1 MDRRR
6 WGNIEHPANQGTERS
21 GTVNFPRWASTKK
34 FRLRLRLRQPSRH
47 PSLSSPVD
55 FPTHTAIMADAAP
68 RRGGF
73 GSRGDRGG
81 DRGRG
86 RGRRGRR
93 GGAKSEEKE
102 WQPVTKLGRLV
113 KAGKITSME
122 QIYLHSLPVK
132 EYQIVD
138 FFLPK
143 LKDEVMKI
151 KPVQKQTRAGQ
162 RTRFKAI
169 VIIGDGEGHVGLG
182 IKTSKEVATAIRA
195 AIIIAKLS
203 VLPIRRGYWG
213 TNLGEPH
220 SLPTKESGKCGSVTV
235 RLIPAPR
242 GTGLVASPAVKR
254 LLQLAGV
261 QDAYTSSSGST
272 KTLENTL
279 KATFLAVGNTYGFLT
294 PNLWKETKLIR
305 SPLEEFGDVLREG
318 KRY

>member
-1 MDRRR
+1 
-6 WGNIEHPANQGTERS
+6 
-21 GTVNFPRWASTKK
+21 
-34 FRLRLRLRQPSRH
+34 
-47 PSLSSPVD
+47 
-55 FPTHTAIMADAAP
+55 MADAPAP
-68 RRGGF
+68 ARGGF

-86 RGRRGRR
+86 RGRGRGRR
-93 GGAKSEEKE
+93 GGKTEEKE

-113 KAGKITSME
+113 KAGKIKSME
-122 QIYLHSLPVK
+122 EIYLHSLPIK
-132 EYQIVD
+132 EYQVVD

-169 VIIGDGEGHVGLG
+169 VVIGDSEGHIGLG

-203 VLPIRRGYWG
+203 VVPIRRGYWG

-261 QDAYTSSSGST
+261 ADIYTASSGST

-279 KATFLAVGNTYGFLT
+279 KATFVAVAHTYGFLT
-294 PNLWKETKLIR
+294 PNLWAENKLVR
-305 SPLEEFGDVLREG
+305 SPLEEFGDVLRQG
-318 KRY
+318 KKY

>member
-1 MDRRR
+1 
-6 WGNIEHPANQGTERS
+6 
-21 GTVNFPRWASTKK
+21 
-34 FRLRLRLRQPSRH
+34 
-47 PSLSSPVD
+47 
-55 FPTHTAIMADAAP
+55 MADAA
-68 RRGGF
+68 RGRGGF
-73 GSRGDRGG
+73 GSRGG

-86 RGRRGRR
+86 RGGRRGRR
-93 GGAKSEEKE
+93 GPKNEEKE

-113 KAGKITSME
+113 KAGKITSIE
-122 QIYLHSLPVK
+122 QIYLHSLPIK

-169 VIIGDGEGHVGLG
+169 VVIGDSEGHVGLG

-203 VLPIRRGYWG
+203 VLPVRRGYWG
-213 TNLGEPH
+213 SNLGEPH
-220 SLPTKESGKCGSVTV
+220 SLPTKTSGKCGSVSV

-242 GTGLVASPAVKR
+242 GTGLVASPSVKR
-254 LLQLAGV
+254 FLQLAGV
-261 QDAYTSSSGST
+261 GDIYTTSSGST

-279 KATFLAVGNTYGFLT
+279 KATFVAVGNSYGYLT

>member
-1 MDRRR
+1 
-6 WGNIEHPANQGTERS
+6 
-21 GTVNFPRWASTKK
+21 
-34 FRLRLRLRQPSRH
+34 
-47 PSLSSPVD
+47 
-55 FPTHTAIMADAAP
+55 MADRGGAAP
-68 RRGGF
+68 RGDRGGF

-86 RGRRGRR
+86 RGRGRGRR
-93 GGAKSEEKE
+93 GGAKSDEKE

-113 KAGKITSME
+113 KAGKIKSME
-122 QIYLHSLPVK
+122 EIYLHSLPIK

-169 VIIGDGEGHVGLG
+169 VVIGDSEGHIGLG

-203 VLPIRRGYWG
+203 VVPIRRGYWG

-220 SLPTKESGKCGSVTV
+220 SIPTKASGKCGSVTM

-261 QDAYTSSSGST
+261 NDIYTASAGST

-279 KATFLAVGNTYGFLT
+279 KATFVAITSTYGFLT
-294 PNLWKETKLIR
+294 PNLWADNKLQR
-305 SPLEEFGDVLREG
+305 SPLEEYSDVLREG

>member
-1 MDRRR
+1 
-6 WGNIEHPANQGTERS
+6 
-21 GTVNFPRWASTKK
+21 
-34 FRLRLRLRQPSRH
+34 
-47 PSLSSPVD
+47 
-55 FPTHTAIMADAAP
+55 MADRGTGA
-68 RRGGF
+68 RGGGF
-73 GSRGDRGG
+73 AARGGERGG

-86 RGRRGRR
+86 RGPRRGGRR
-93 GGAKSEEKE
+93 GGKSEEKE

-113 KAGKITSME
+113 KAGKIKSME
-122 QIYLHSLPVK
+122 EIYLHSLPIK

-138 FFLPK
+138 YFLPK

-169 VIIGDGEGHVGLG
+169 VIIGDSEGHVGLG

-203 VLPIRRGYWG
+203 VVPVRRGYWG
-213 TNLGEPH
+213 ANLGLPH

-242 GTGLVASPAVKR
+242 GTSLVASPAVKR
-254 LLQLAGV
+254 LLQLAGIE
-261 QDAYTSSSGST
+261 DAYTSSSGST

-279 KATFLAVGNTYGFLT
+279 KATFAAVSNTYGFLT

-305 SPLEEFGDVLREG
+305 SPLEEYADTLRDG
-318 KRY
+318 KRYAH

>member
-1 MDRRR
+1 M
-6 WGNIEHPANQGTERS
+6 AM
-21 GTVNFPRWASTKK
+21 
-34 FRLRLRLRQPSRH
+34 
-47 PSLSSPVD
+47 LSVEVLICDS
-55 FPTHTAIMADAAP
+55 
-68 RRGGF
+68 
-73 GSRGDRGG
+73 
-81 DRGRG
+81 
-86 RGRRGRR
+86 
-93 GGAKSEEKE
+93 
-102 WQPVTKLGRLV
+102 
-113 KAGKITSME
+113 
-122 QIYLHSLPVK
+122 YLHSLPIK

-169 VIIGDGEGHVGLG
+169 VVIGDSEGHIGLG

-203 VLPIRRGYWG
+203 VVPIRRGYWG

-220 SLPTKESGKCGSVTV
+220 SLPVKESGKCGSVTV

-261 QDAYTSSSGST
+261 ADIYTASSGST

-279 KATFLAVGNTYGFLT
+279 KATFVAVAHSYGFLT
-294 PNLWKETKLIR
+294 PNLWKETRLAR
-305 SPLEEFGDVLREG
+305 SPLEEFSDVLREG

>member
-1 MDRRR
+1 
-6 WGNIEHPANQGTERS
+6 
-21 GTVNFPRWASTKK
+21 
-34 FRLRLRLRQPSRH
+34 
-47 PSLSSPVD
+47 
-55 FPTHTAIMADAAP
+55 MADRGGAAP
-68 RRGGF
+68 RGGAGF
-73 GSRGDRGG
+73 GSRGGERGRGG

-86 RGRRGRR
+86 RRGPRRG
-93 GGAKSEEKE
+93 ANKNEEKE

-113 KAGKITSME
+113 KAGKIKSME
-122 QIYLHSLPVK
+122 EIYLHSLPIK

-169 VIIGDGEGHVGLG
+169 VVIGDSEGHVGLG

-195 AIIIAKLS
+195 AIIIAKLA

-213 TNLGEPH
+213 TNLGAPH

-254 LLQLAGV
+254 FLQLAGV
-261 QDAYTSSSGST
+261 DDIYTASSGST

-279 KATFLAVGNTYGFLT
+279 KATFVAVGNTYGFLT

-305 SPLEEFGDVLREG
+305 SPLEEFGDILKG
-318 KRY
+318 DKRY

>member
-1 MDRRR
+1 
-6 WGNIEHPANQGTERS
+6 
-21 GTVNFPRWASTKK
+21 
-34 FRLRLRLRQPSRH
+34 
-47 PSLSSPVD
+47 
-55 FPTHTAIMADAAP
+55 MADAASAGGA
-68 RRGGF
+68 RGGAGGF
-73 GSRGDRGG
+73 GARGG

-86 RGRRGRR
+86 RGRRGPRR
-93 GGAKSEEKE
+93 GAKSEEKE

-113 KAGKITSME
+113 KLGKIASME
-122 QIYLHSLPVK
+122 EIYLHSLPIK

-169 VIIGDGEGHVGLG
+169 VVIGDSEGHVGLG

-195 AIIIAKLS
+195 AITIAKLS

-213 TNLGEPH
+213 TSLGEPH
-220 SLPTKESGKCGSVTV
+220 SLAAKESGKCGSVTV

-261 QDAYTSSSGST
+261 QDVYTASSGST

-279 KATFLAVGNTYGFLT
+279 KATFSAVGNTYAFLT
-294 PNLWKETKLIR
+294 PNLWKETKLLR
-305 SPLEEFGDVLREG
+305 SPLEEFGDQLKMKE
-318 KRY
+318 RY

>member
-1 MDRRR
+1 
-6 WGNIEHPANQGTERS
+6 
-21 GTVNFPRWASTKK
+21 
-34 FRLRLRLRQPSRH
+34 
-47 PSLSSPVD
+47 
-55 FPTHTAIMADAAP
+55 MADAP
-68 RRGGF
+68 RGGAA
-73 GSRGDRGG
+73 SRGGGFG

-86 RGRRGRR
+86 DRGRGDRRGRR
-93 GGAKSEEKE
+93 GPRRGGNKSEEKE

-113 KAGKITSME
+113 KAGKIQNME
-122 QIYLHSLPVK
+122 QIYLHSLPIK

-143 LKDEVMKI
+143 LKDEVMKVSTYNGDLNGRAASSPPYLSVSDESSAKKKQLINLKTQI

-169 VIIGDGEGHVGLG
+169 VVIGDLEGHVGLG

-261 QDAYTSSSGST
+261 QDAYTSSAGST

-279 KATFLAVGNTYGFLT
+279 KATFVAVGNTYAFLT

-305 SPLEEFGDVLREG
+305 SPLEEYGDVLREG